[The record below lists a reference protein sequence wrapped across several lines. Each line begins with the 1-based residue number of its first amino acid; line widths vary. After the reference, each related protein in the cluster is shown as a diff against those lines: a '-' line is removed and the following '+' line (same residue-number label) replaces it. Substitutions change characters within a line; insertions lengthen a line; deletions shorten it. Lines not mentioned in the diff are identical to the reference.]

1 MFEGGTLPPFSP
13 FFPHCYSYT
22 YHLVVQ
28 YLGERRTKVGEGPAH
43 LKSRFQS
50 QFKIRIYIAGESF
63 RVTGSRLSS
72 SLHDAVEKN
81 RIAFRSTHE
90 ESLMTG
96 IDQDIL
102 ILTRL
107 SGRD

>member
-22 YHLVVQ
+22 YHLVVR

-90 ESLMTG
+90 ESLMAG
-96 IDQDIL
+96 IDRDIL
-102 ILTRL
+102 ILTGL